1 MLKQLIEK
9 LYTNKETIAMEELEE
24 RISTYIYKLKE
35 LKSSVVEA
43 LNTNKK
49 DYFILDGEEKKVF
62 ASKFFKNYKE
72 NGSWHYQT
80 TYVIYIDE
88 KGLKLLDKE
97 LKKYNLG
104 WESE

>member
-1 MLKQLIEK
+1 MLKKLIEK
-9 LYTNKETIAMEELEE
+9 LYTNKEAIAREELEE
-24 RISTYIYKLKE
+24 RISTYIYRLKKLKT
-35 LKSSVVEA
+35 SVVEA
-43 LNTNKK
+43 LNTYKN
-49 DYFILDGEEKKVF
+49 DYFILNGEEEKLF

-80 TYVIYIDE
+80 TYVFYIDE

-97 LKKYNLG
+97 LKKYNLS

>member
-1 MLKQLIEK
+1 MINELIKK
-9 LYTNKETIAMEELEE
+9 LYTNKISIAEEEFEE
-24 RISTYIYKLKE
+24 RLSRYIDDLKE
-35 LKSSVVEA
+35 LKSKVLGA
-43 LNTNKK
+43 LNTDKK

-62 ASKFFKNYKE
+62 ASKFFKNYKRH
-72 NGSWHYQT
+72 GSWHDQA

-97 LKKYNLG
+97 LKKYNLC

>member
-9 LYTNKETIAMEELEE
+9 LYTNKETIDREELEE
-24 RISTYIYKLKE
+24 RISIYIYKLKK
-35 LKSSVVEA
+35 LKTSVVEA
-43 LNTNKK
+43 LNTDKN
-49 DYFILDGEEKKVF
+49 DYFILNGEEEKSF

-80 TYVIYIDE
+80 TYVIDIDE

-97 LKKYNLG
+97 LKKYNLD
-104 WESE
+104 WESK